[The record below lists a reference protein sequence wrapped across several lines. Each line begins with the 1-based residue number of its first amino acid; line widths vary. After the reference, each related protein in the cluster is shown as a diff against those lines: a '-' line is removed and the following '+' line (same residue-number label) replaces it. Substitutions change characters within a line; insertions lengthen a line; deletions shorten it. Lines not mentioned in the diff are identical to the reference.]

1 MVMVGSITLAKDRS
15 FLNIWRPILRR
26 MLLLLVRQKRRKLS
40 TVVSELIENLRP
52 EAQTVA
58 LEIFGES
65 ESNKRISFN
74 RQDISFLKP

>member
-1 MVMVGSITLAKDRS
+1 M
-15 FLNIWRPILRR
+15 
-26 MLLLLVRQKRRKLS
+26 
-40 TVVSELIENLRP
+40 VSELIENLRP